1 MADSKPGNNDPK
13 SNEENP
19 ILNSSPAA
27 PQSNDVVA
35 MNEDN
40 NYNNEGRQNRTP
52 FTDLSQVDADLALA
66 RTLQEQV
73 SIYILYLYLLFFLL
87 KLCVF
92 FCAGLS
98 LQDMIIYN
106 HCLFIL
112 IQLCALLNWLL
123 QITPGIVILF
133 VFDASVSVWLLFGL
147 QSSHFFG
154 FCCGFFD

>member
-13 SNEENP
+13 FNEENP

-40 NYNNEGRQNRTP
+40 NNNNEGRQNRTP

-73 SIYILYLYLLFFLL
+73 SIYILYLYLLFFSFKVVCVLL
-87 KLCVF
+87 CWTFVTRYDY
-92 FCAGLS
+92 
-98 LQDMIIYN
+98 LQPLLIYIDTVMCSIELAFAIYTRN
-106 HCLFIL
+106 CD
-112 IQLCALLNWLL
+112 
-123 QITPGIVILF
+123 F
-133 VFDASVSVWLLFGL
+133 VCF
-147 QSSHFFG
+147 
-154 FCCGFFD
+154 